1 MKHFLFFFVA
11 GAITLSACNSGS
23 AENKDNK
30 DSNANKDTVLSS
42 AEMKKI
48 TEERNQ
54 VYDKAMVD
62 GDSLNIV
69 QHFSS
74 DCVVLPPNGDQI
86 VGKASIIPTV
96 MAFSRMG
103 IKKFTDETTRVL
115 DGGDYIIEEG
125 NYFLG
130 GDNNSTLDKG
140 KYLCVWKKEDGE
152 WRVCSNM
159 WNTSMPASATKK
171 K

>member
-1 MKHFLFFFVA
+1 MKHFLFFFIVA
-11 GAITLSACNSGS
+11 ATTLTACNSGT
-23 AENKDNK
+23 AETKDNNGK
-30 DSNANKDTVLSS
+30 KDTVLSNS
-42 AEMKKI
+42 DMKKI
-48 TEERNQ
+48 TEERNL
-54 VYDKAMVD
+54 VYDKAMVE

-69 QHFSS
+69 QHFTS
-74 DCVVLPPNGDQI
+74 DCVVLPPNGEQI
-86 VGKASIIPTV
+86 VGKTSIIPAV

-115 DGGDYIIEEG
+115 GGGDYIIEEG

-159 WNTSMPASATKK
+159 WNTSLPATGGKK
-171 K
+171 

>member
-1 MKHFLFFFVA
+1 MKQVPFIFILA
-11 GAITLSACNSGS
+11 GFIFSGCNNGG
-23 AENKDNK
+23 AEPKADPEK
-30 DSNANKDTVLSS
+30 RDTVLTNSQ
-42 AEMKKI
+42 MKQI
-48 TEERNQ
+48 TEERNA
-54 VYDKAMVD
+54 VYDKAMVE
-62 GDSLNIV
+62 GDSINIV

-86 VGKASIIPTV
+86 VGKAAVIPAV
-96 MAFSRMG
+96 MAFSKMG

-115 DGGDYIIEEG
+115 AGGDYIIEEG

-159 WNTSMPASATKK
+159 WNTSMPANKK
-171 K
+171 